1 MFVWQQCY
9 MKILNA
15 AHCSSNQTKT
25 KTYIEHS
32 HDHLQQCLPSPSQ
45 VHQPAPHA
53 KPSQKP
59 PRPTHWQTW
68 PGCSENPERIIS
80 PDFSH
85 VNCATL
91 WILTHMWYCYYLMFA
106 VDRKESPLALPDEAE
121 VCCSPSQ
128 QQKWTNWMNCN
139 WFAVNSHVPKVTSV
153 LGNLTS
159 WFQFNY

>member
-1 MFVWQQCY
+1 M
-9 MKILNA
+9 II
-15 AHCSSNQTKT
+15 SSNV
-25 KTYIEHS
+25 
-32 HDHLQQCLPSPSQ
+32 LPSPSQ

-106 VDRKESPLALPDEAE
+106 VARKESPLALPDEAE

-139 WFAVNSHVPKVTSV
+139 WFAVNSHVPIAVNSRVFHENAFSKKNKCNPPRIS
-153 LGNLTS
+153 LGVNLKGS
-159 WFQFNY
+159 KRIFDFDQV